1 MDSLARD
8 AGVLV
13 FHGKPSTRGRKRVSH
28 SFLLG
33 RFVMERVMKKI
44 AKVMLSVAVV
54 VSLSAAASAAPGRVS
69 DRSLQKMGLQG
80 MKAMSDE
87 QGMKIRGTGHDQLR
101 DAFKDVLRALDRVT
115 DLLGGHHH
123 K

>member
-1 MDSLARD
+1 MKSMTSLARD

-13 FHGKPSTRGRKRVSH
+13 FRGKPSTRGRKCVSH

-33 RFVMERVMKKI
+33 RFELERVMKKI
-44 AKVMLSVAVV
+44 AKVMLSVVVV
-54 VSLSAAASAAPGRVS
+54 VSLSAAASAAQGRVS

-87 QGMKIRGTGHDQLR
+87 QGMKIRGTGHDQ
-101 DAFKDVLRALDRVT
+101 
-115 DLLGGHHH
+115 
-123 K
+123 